1 MVYILLTVVVTVV
14 FASVLFVLK
23 ELQSARIE
31 LADLRRRLD
40 ESERVT
46 KQLHEVEHSLSSGR
60 EQQEQELNTLWAE
73 LESLRGSI
81 AGLSTGLSVESW
93 RRVLRERAPSLDRI
107 RGLLQRVASLDGQLF
122 GQLKANLPC
131 YLFDDEPLAG
141 LLDFAR
147 TPFDRINWLDALIL
161 PANFRATD
169 NPELRSVLVEVVETL
184 GFESISP
191 QIGAM
196 YDPELHE
203 PVEQRNAP
211 KARGTIL
218 AVKALGYQKSGKVLL
233 KAKVIIC
240 A

>member
-23 ELQSARIE
+23 ELQSARAE

-40 ESERVT
+40 ESERLT
-46 KQLHEVEHSLSSGR
+46 KQHLEHSLSTGR

-73 LESLRGSI
+73 LESLRGNI
-81 AGLSTGLSVESW
+81 ATGLSVESW
-93 RRVLRERAPSLDRI
+93 RRVLRERAPSLDHI
-107 RGLLQRVASLDGQLF
+107 RGLLQRVASLDGQLSE
-122 GQLKANLPC
+122 QLKANLPC
-131 YLFDDEPLAG
+131 YLFNDEPLTG
-141 LLDFAR
+141 LLDFVR

-169 NPELRSVLVEVVETL
+169 NPELGSALVKVVEAL
-184 GFESISP
+184 GFEVISP
-191 QIGAM
+191 QIGTM

-218 AVKALGYQKSGKVLL
+218 DVRELGYQKSGKVLL